1 MAGINYEITGD
12 NSNFLQKMQ
21 QVRSSMSQTTQTIT
35 REGASI
41 DNMFSKL
48 AQSAAAFGAGFSAV
62 SFAKQV
68 AMTRGEFQKLE
79 ASFTTLLGSKEKS
92 DEMMADMMRLA
103 ATTPF
108 DLKGVADGA
117 KQLLS
122 YGTASKDV
130 EDTLR
135 RLGDIAAGL
144 DIQLG
149 DLTYLYGTTMTQGRL
164 NTADLNQ
171 FTGRGIPMIQEL
183 AKQFGVAEG
192 EVKKLVEEGKVGFP
206 EVQKVIMSLT
216 NEGGK
221 FGGLMEAQSKTISG
235 QIANIE
241 DAIDSMFNNIGK
253 QNEGLISDV
262 LSGVGYLVENYE
274 AVGKAIAE
282 IAVAYGTI
290 KAVYASYVA
299 LQKVGIKTE
308 LQGYESLLSATQ
320 DYGDEQVNQLAR
332 SGKINAEQ
340 ATRLAQLKA
349 EAKARLES
357 AQASARAAQIEY
369 QSAIQA
375 NITARE
381 RVASAQATLAV
392 ERQRLASAQASGNQE
407 AILTAQRRVNTA
419 ETNLNTASQQANT
432 TQRNLSSAA
441 TARQTTQTQVNTIQQ
456 RLNTI
461 SMTSGSKALQL
472 FTVAQRTLGKVMQ
485 ATGLSMLANPYILA
499 TAAIV
504 GAGYALYK
512 FITYET
518 EAEKSTRRLT
528 DAQLEAQV
536 KIDDETKALEELCEG
551 IDKANKGTDEYA
563 ETKEDIISK
572 YAKYHENLAEEYD
585 ALVEQGK
592 IYDVLAEKV
601 AKYYNIKAA
610 KQAYASEME
619 EVEKRRIE
627 EIKDLYSEVEGDET
641 AMADYKSVMEA
652 INKGQ
657 LSLSD
662 NNNLQ
667 SNDQTIL
674 QAANRIG
681 TNDVIDILEAM
692 RDKESLAKRVQDIF
706 QVTNEELT
714 KQVEAEAEKK
724 YEAPDNRKNKADTE
738 KAIKEQEAYYKK
750 LQKLRQENGFVDKG
764 GKQERVS
771 DAMLESEK
779 KNLDAL
785 IKSWEQMTGLKW
797 DTSKKVKKEVD
808 DIIKET
814 ERLSEAFSKQA
825 HDNEKNSADAI
836 TNQYE
841 KAIAQANLEYN
852 LQKAELD
859 KLAKEASENNK
870 KRMSAGRLSSADV
883 TTDTNGNVL
892 TNDQNSILLTAY
904 QNLEEGKTKA
914 FKTATEEREQYY
926 LSITDKY
933 EAQRYEVRKKYQ
945 DMQDD
950 LAGRKSRTTD
960 TAEIASIDKAQTQID
975 SNLQNELF
983 KIDFSEFQGSEL
995 YQKAFADLDRVG
1007 MGTLDQI
1014 NAKLQEMEAQI
1025 PETMDPADIK
1035 AFQDAIRAVNDEL
1048 ISRNPLGAWVDSM
1061 ERIKEARQEQEEA
1074 KKEIEASNTEVS
1086 DAKKDLKRATTDEQ
1100 RAKATQKLTKATE
1113 RQQKAVKKLEKA
1125 DDKEAEAQDDA
1136 NQARTEANSLMS
1148 EAEDVLGLIAE
1159 QSSGTTKQIITGIQT
1174 IFQVG
1179 QFGMQAMEMSA
1190 KVTAEGVKTVEKAS
1204 VILAIIG
1211 AAIQL
1216 AMKVAS
1222 LFSGKSS
1229 KDAYEESKATYEAYM
1244 DILDKVIDKQIE
1256 LAESATAT
1264 AGKSALSVAQDYYR
1278 EALQLVEE
1286 QNEATRKIAQENLKA
1301 RSRNAH
1307 SQGYRT
1313 FKENMTDEGF
1323 NQAWQKLQEAQLSQW
1338 ASAYDFEKWLGM
1350 GGRIFSEMSDAQISA
1365 LASSAEF
1372 MAHLDGDTRDYINSI
1387 AESTQKLKDIEMQS
1401 IEQTIGYSFDDLYED
1416 WKDTISDMSGEGDT
1430 FAMTFGEKLR
1440 DAIIEAEL
1448 QNTFRAQLDELANR
1462 QNRLMQGSSS
1472 DITPAE
1478 YESLLKD
1485 AKEIDEQIEAKRNEL
1500 KEKYGFKDEASSED
1514 QEATYGGFETMSE
1527 ETGTELSGRFSAM
1540 QILQSEQLEVQQ
1552 SALEV
1557 MTNVHSLLSVNN
1569 TAISEIRDMQIL
1581 AVTHLSDMLN
1591 LHRRTFEEWG
1601 RRFENIETYTKN
1613 LE

>member
-21 QVRSSMSQTTQTIT
+21 QVRASMSQTTQTIT
-35 REGASI
+35 KEGASI
-41 DNMFSKL
+41 DTMFSKL

-68 AMTRGEFQKLE
+68 ATTRGEFQKLE

-472 FTVAQRTLGKVMQ
+472 FTAAQRTLGKVMQ

-512 FITYET
+512 FISYET

-572 YAKYHENLAEEYD
+572 YAKYHNNLAEEYD

-627 EIKDLYSEVEGDET
+627 EIKDLYSEVEGNE
-641 AMADYKSVMEA
+641 AKMADYKSVMEA

-657 LSLSD
+657 LSLST
-662 NNNLQ
+662 NGNLQ
-667 SNDQTIL
+667 GDQTII
-674 QAANRIG
+674 QTAYRIG
-681 TNDVIDILEAM
+681 ASDVKDILEAM

-714 KQVEAEAEKK
+714 KQVEAEVEKK

-738 KAIKEQEAYYKK
+738 KTIKEQEAYYKK
-750 LQKLRQENGFVDKG
+750 LQKLRQENGFIDKG

-771 DAMLESEK
+771 DSMLESEK

-814 ERLSEAFSKQA
+814 ERLSEAFRKQA

-841 KAIAQANLEYN
+841 KAIATAQAEYN

-870 KRMSAGRLSSADV
+870 KRLKSGQLSSTDV
-883 TTDTNGNVL
+883 TTDTNGNIL
-892 TNDQNSILLTAY
+892 TNDQNSVLLTAY

-945 DMQDD
+945 NMQDD

-983 KIDFSEFQGSEL
+983 KIDFAEFQGSDL

-1007 MGTLDQI
+1007 MGTLDEI
-1014 NAKLQEMEAQI
+1014 NSKLKEMEAQI

-1048 ISRNPLGAWVDSM
+1048 ISRNPFGAWVDSM
-1061 ERIKEARQEQEEA
+1061 ERIKEARKEQEEA
-1074 KKEIEASNTEVS
+1074 KKELQAGQDDEKQ
-1086 DAKKDLKRATTDEQ
+1086 AKKELKRATTDEQ

-1136 NQARTEANSLMS
+1136 NTARQDANKLMS
-1148 EAEDVLGLIAE
+1148 QADEVLGMIAE
-1159 QSSGTTKQIITGIQT
+1159 QSSGTTKQVLTGIQT

-1179 QFGMQAMEMSA
+1179 QFGMQAMEMAS

-1244 DILDKVIDKQIE
+1244 DILDKVIDKQLE

-1416 WKDTISDMSGEGDT
+1416 WKDTMADMSGEGDT

-1478 YESLLKD
+1478 YESLMKD
-1485 AKEIDEQIEAKRNEL
+1485 AKEIDKQIEAKRNEL
-1500 KEKYGFKDEASSED
+1500 KEKYGFEDEASSED

-1540 QILQSEQLEVQQ
+1540 QIIQSEQLEVQQ

>member
-1 MAGINYEITGD
+1 
-12 NSNFLQKMQ
+12 
-21 QVRSSMSQTTQTIT
+21 MSQTTQTIT
-35 REGASI
+35 KEGASI

-48 AQSAAAFGAGFSAV
+48 AQSAAAFGAGFSAI

-68 AMTRGEFQKLE
+68 ATTRGEFQKLE

-92 DEMMADMMRLA
+92 DEMMADMVRLA

-108 DLKGVADGA
+108 DLQGVANGA
-117 KQLLS
+117 KQLLA

-135 RLGDIAAGL
+135 RLGDISAGL
-144 DIQLG
+144 GIQLG
-149 DLTYLYGTTMTQGRL
+149 DLTYLYGTTMAQGRL
-164 NTADLNQ
+164 YTADLNQ

-192 EVKKLVEEGKVGFP
+192 EVMKLVEEGKVGFP

-221 FGGLMEAQSKTISG
+221 YGGLMDAQSKTISG

-262 LSGVGYLVENYE
+262 LSGVGYLVKNYE

-290 KAVYASYVA
+290 KAVYTSYVA
-299 LQKVGIKTE
+299 LQKLGVKQEIE
-308 LQGYESLLSATQ
+308 GYEQLLASTQ

-375 NITARE
+375 NISAKE
-381 RVASAQATLAV
+381 RVASAQAQLAV
-392 ERQRLASAQASGNQE
+392 ERERLASAQANGNQE

-419 ETNLNTASQQANT
+419 ETNLNTASQQLNT

-441 TARQTTQTQVNTIQQ
+441 TARQSAQTQLNTVQQ
-456 RLNTI
+456 RANAI
-461 SMTSGSKALQL
+461 SMTAGSKALQL
-472 FTVAQRTLGKVMQ
+472 FTAAQRTLGKVMQ
-485 ATGLSMLANPYILA
+485 ATGLSMMANPYVLV

-512 FITYET
+512 WITYET
-518 EAEKSTRRLT
+518 EAEKSTKRMNEALI
-528 DAQLEAQV
+528 EAQV
-536 KIDDETKALEELCEG
+536 KIQDETDALKDLCDGLKE
-551 IDKANKGTDEYA
+551 ANKGSDEYA
-563 ETKEDIISK
+563 TLKDEIIDK
-572 YAKYHENLAEEYD
+572 YGKYHDNLEDEYD
-585 ALVEQGK
+585 MLVEQGD
-592 IYDVLAEKV
+592 IYDILAEKV
-601 AKYYNIKAA
+601 NKFYTVKAA
-610 KQAYASEME
+610 QQMMSKELE
-619 EVEKRRIE
+619 EAEKRRVE
-627 EIKDLYSEVEGDET
+627 AIKELYEGVEGNKEEE
-641 AMADYKSVMEA
+641 ADYKAVMDAINSGKLKLINGYFKFNSGNLKEDEA
-652 INKGQ
+652 IR
-657 LSLSD
+657 
-662 NNNLQ
+662 
-667 SNDQTIL
+667 
-674 QAANRIG
+674 QAANRLG
-681 TNDVIDILEAM
+681 RWNVEDILEAM
-692 RDKESLAKRVQDIF
+692 NDRDSISERVKQIF
-706 QVTNEELT
+706 NVTDEEL
-714 KQVEAEAEKK
+714 KKKVKDEVEKK
-724 YEAPDNRKNKADTE
+724 YEAPDNRKNKVDTE
-738 KAIKEQEAYYKK
+738 KAIKEQKKYYKK
-750 LQKLRQENGFVDKG
+750 LQKLRQENGFIDKD
-764 GKQERVS
+764 GKQERVT
-771 DAMLESEK
+771 DTMLEEEK
-779 KNLDAL
+779 KNIDNL

-808 DIIKET
+808 DIVKDT
-814 ERLSEAFSKQA
+814 ERLSEAFRKQA

-841 KAIAQANLEYN
+841 KAIATAQAEYN

-870 KRMSAGRLSSADV
+870 KRLSAGQLSSADV
-883 TTDTNGNVL
+883 TTDANGNVL
-892 TNDQNSILLTAY
+892 TKDQNSVLLTAY

-950 LAGRKSRTTD
+950 LVERKSRTTD

-983 KIDFSEFQGSEL
+983 KIDFAEFQGSDL

-1007 MGTLDQI
+1007 MGTLDEI
-1014 NAKLQEMEAQI
+1014 NSKLKEMEAQI

-1086 DAKKDLKRATTDEQ
+1086 DAKKDLKRATTNEQ
-1100 RAKATQKLTKATE
+1100 KAKATQKLTKATE

-1222 LFSGKSS
+1222 LFSGKTS

-1301 RSRNAH
+1301 RSKNAH

-1350 GGRIFSEMSDAQISA
+1350 GGRIFSDMSDAQISA

-1416 WKDTISDMSGEGDT
+1416 WKDTMADMSGEGDS
-1430 FAMTFGEKLR
+1430 FAMSFGEKLK

-1448 QNTFRAQLDELANR
+1448 QKTFRAQLDELAKR
-1462 QNRLMQGSSS
+1462 QNQLMQGQGS
-1472 DITPAE
+1472 DITPTE
-1478 YESLLKD
+1478 YESLMAD
-1485 AKEIDEQIEAKRNEL
+1485 AREIDKQIEAKRNEL
-1500 KEKYGFKDEASSED
+1500 KEKYGFTDEASSED

-1527 ETGTELSGRFSAM
+1527 DTGTELSGRFSAM
-1540 QILQSEQLEVQQ
+1540 QIIQSEQLEVQKQ
-1552 SALEV
+1552 GIEALGGI
-1557 MTNVHSLLSVNN
+1557 NN
-1569 TAISEIRDMQIL
+1569 ILTANNAIISDIRDMHML
-1581 AVTHLSDMLN
+1581 AVSHLADMLS
-1591 LHRRTFEEWG
+1591 LHRRTFEAWSE
-1601 RRFENIETYTKN
+1601 RFEHIENYTKN

>member
-68 AMTRGEFQKLE
+68 ATTRGEFQKLE

-92 DEMMADMMRLA
+92 DEMMADMVRLA

-108 DLKGVADGA
+108 DLQGVANGA
-117 KQLLS
+117 KQLLA

-135 RLGDIAAGL
+135 RLGDISAGL
-144 DIQLG
+144 GIQLG
-149 DLTYLYGTTMTQGRL
+149 DLTYLYGTTMAQGRL

-216 NEGGK
+216 NEGSK

-235 QIANIE
+235 QIAAIE
-241 DAIDSMFNNIGK
+241 DGISIMFNNIGK
-253 QNEGLISDV
+253 ANEGFISDV
-262 LSGVGYLVENYE
+262 LGGVSSLIENYE

-308 LQGYESLLSATQ
+308 LQGYENLLSATQ

-472 FTVAQRTLGKVMQ
+472 FTAAQRTLGKVMQ
-485 ATGLSMLANPYILA
+485 ATGLSMLANPYVLA

-518 EAEKSTRRLT
+518 EAEKSTRRLSN
-528 DAQLEAQV
+528 AQLEAQV
-536 KIDDETKALEELCEG
+536 KIDDETKALEALCEG

-572 YAKYHENLAEEYD
+572 YAKYHGNLAEEYD

-627 EIKDLYSEVEGDET
+627 EIKDLYSEVEGDE
-641 AMADYKSVMEA
+641 AKMADYKTVMEA

-657 LSLSD
+657 LSL
-662 NNNLQ
+662 
-667 SNDQTIL
+667 NDDGDLVGDITL
-674 QAANRIG
+674 RWAAGHIG
-681 TNDVIDILEAM
+681 RGDVIDILEAM
-692 RDKESLAKRVQDIF
+692 RDKESIAKRVQDIF

-714 KQVEAEAEKK
+714 KQVEAEVEKK
-724 YEAPDNRKNKADTE
+724 YEAPDNRKNKVDTE

-750 LQKLRQENGFVDKG
+750 LQKLRQENGFIDKE

-771 DAMLESEK
+771 DSMLESEK

-814 ERLSEAFSKQA
+814 ERLSEAFRKQA

-841 KAIAQANLEYN
+841 KAIATAQAEYN

-870 KRMSAGRLSSADV
+870 KRLKSGQLSSADV

-892 TNDQNSILLTAY
+892 TTDQNSVLLTAY

-983 KIDFSEFQGSEL
+983 KIDFAEFQGSDL

-1100 RAKATQKLTKATE
+1100 RAKATQKLTIATE

-1136 NQARTEANSLMS
+1136 NQARTEANKLMS
-1148 EAEDVLGLIAE
+1148 EAEDVLNLIAE
-1159 QSSGTTKQIITGIQT
+1159 QSSGTTKQIISGIQT

-1229 KDAYEESKATYEAYM
+1229 KEAYEESKATYEAYM
-1244 DILDKVIDKQIE
+1244 DVLDKVIDKQIE

-1301 RSRNAH
+1301 RSKNAH

-1323 NQAWQKLQEAQLSQW
+1323 NQAWQKLQEAELSQW
-1338 ASAYDFEKWLGM
+1338 ASAYDFEKWVNQ

-1416 WKDTISDMSGEGDT
+1416 WKDTMADMSGEGDS
-1430 FAMTFGEKLR
+1430 FAMSFGEKLR

-1478 YESLLKD
+1478 YESLMKD
-1485 AKEIDEQIEAKRNEL
+1485 AKEIDKQIEAKRNEL
-1500 KEKYGFKDEASSED
+1500 KEKYGFEDEASSED

-1527 ETGTELSGRFSAM
+1527 DTGTELSGRFSAM
-1540 QILQSEQLEVQQ
+1540 QIIQSEQLEVQQ

-1591 LHRRTFEEWG
+1591 LHRRTFEEWS
-1601 RRFENIETYTKN
+1601 RRLENIETYTKN

>member
-21 QVRSSMSQTTQTIT
+21 QVRASMSQTTQTLT
-35 REGASI
+35 KDGASI
-41 DNMFSKL
+41 DSMFSKL
-48 AQSAAAFGAGFSAV
+48 AQSAAAFGAGFSAI

-68 AMTRGEFQKLE
+68 ALTRGEFQKLE
-79 ASFTTLLGSKEKS
+79 ASFATLLGSKEKA
-92 DEMMADMMRLA
+92 DELMADMVNLA

-108 DLKGVADGA
+108 DLQSVASGA
-117 KQLLS
+117 KQLMA
-122 YGTASKDV
+122 YGMESSKV

-135 RLGDIAAGL
+135 RLGDLSAGL
-144 DIQLG
+144 GIQLG

-164 NTADLNQ
+164 NTADFNQ
-171 FTGRGIPMIQEL
+171 FVGRGIPLVSEL
-183 AKQFGVAEG
+183 SKQFGVAES
-192 EVKKLVEEGKVGFP
+192 EIRKLVEEGKVGFP

-216 NEGGK
+216 NEGSK
-221 FGGLMEAQSKTISG
+221 FGGLMAEQSKTISG
-235 QIANIE
+235 QISNIG
-241 DAIDSMFNNIGK
+241 DSIDMMFNNIGK

-299 LQKVGIKTE
+299 LQKIGIKTE

-357 AQASARAAQIEY
+357 AQASASAAQIEY

-375 NITARE
+375 NITAKE

-536 KIDDETKALEELCEG
+536 KIDDETKALEALCEG

-572 YAKYHENLAEEYD
+572 YAKYHDNLAEEYD
-585 ALVEQGK
+585 VLVEQGK

-641 AMADYKSVMEA
+641 AMADYKTVMEA

-657 LSLSD
+657 LSL
-662 NNNLQ
+662 
-667 SNDQTIL
+667 NDDGDLIGDIKL
-674 QAANRIG
+674 RWAAGRIG
-681 TNDVIDILEAM
+681 RGDVIDILEAM
-692 RDKESLAKRVQDIF
+692 RDKESIAKRVQDIF

-714 KQVEAEAEKK
+714 KQVEAEVEEK
-724 YEAPDNRKNKADTE
+724 YEAPDNRKNKIDTE
-738 KAIKEQEAYYKK
+738 KAIKEQQAYYKK
-750 LQKLRQENGFVDKG
+750 LQKLRQENGFVDKE

-771 DAMLESEK
+771 DTMLESEK

-814 ERLSEAFSKQA
+814 ERLTEAFRKQSD
-825 HDNEKNSADAI
+825 DNAKHSADSV

-870 KRMSAGRLSSADV
+870 KRLKSGQLSSADV

-892 TNDQNSILLTAY
+892 TKDQNSVLLTAY

-983 KIDFSEFQGSEL
+983 KIDFAEFQGSDL

-1007 MGTLDQI
+1007 MGTLDEI
-1014 NAKLQEMEAQI
+1014 NSKLKEMEAQI

-1048 ISRNPLGAWVDSM
+1048 ISRNPFGAWVDSM

-1074 KKEIEASNTEVS
+1074 KTEIEASNTEVS
-1086 DAKKDLKRATTDEQ
+1086 DAKKDLQRATTDEQ

-1136 NQARTEANSLMS
+1136 NQARTEANKLMD
-1148 EAEDVLGLIAE
+1148 EAEEVLNLIAE
-1159 QSSGTTKQIITGIQT
+1159 QSSGTTQQIISGIQT

-1229 KDAYEESKATYEAYM
+1229 KEAYEESKATYEAYM
-1244 DILDKVIDKQIE
+1244 DVLDKVIDKQIE

-1264 AGKSALSVAQDYYR
+1264 AGKSALSVAQDYYK

-1301 RSRNAH
+1301 RSKNAH

-1350 GGRIFSEMSDAQISA
+1350 GGRIFSDLSDAQISA

-1401 IEQTIGYSFDDLYED
+1401 IEQTIGYSFDDLYEE
-1416 WKDTISDMSGEGDT
+1416 WKDTMADMSGEGDS
-1430 FAMTFGEKLR
+1430 FAMSFGEKLR

-1448 QNTFRAQLDELANR
+1448 QNTFRAQLEALAKR
-1462 QNRLMQGSSS
+1462 QNQLMQGAGS

-1478 YESLLKD
+1478 YESLMAD
-1485 AKEIDEQIEAKRNEL
+1485 AREIDKQIEAKRNEL
-1500 KEKYGFKDEASSED
+1500 KEKYGFEEETTSED
-1514 QEATYGGFETMSE
+1514 QEATYGGYETMSE

-1540 QILQSEQLEVQQ
+1540 QIIQSEQLEVQQ
-1552 SALEV
+1552 SALEL

-1601 RRFENIETYTKN
+1601 VRLENIETYTKN